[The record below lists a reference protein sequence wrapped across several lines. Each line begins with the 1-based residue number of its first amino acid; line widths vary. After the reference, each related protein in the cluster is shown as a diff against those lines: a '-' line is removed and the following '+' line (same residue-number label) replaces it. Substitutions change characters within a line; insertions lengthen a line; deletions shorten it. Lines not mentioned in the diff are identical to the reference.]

1 MPTRPHTKLC
11 CLPRSPLRLPAVQA
25 DSLLFRPSIMLHGLL
40 AHYVAEAL
48 LNAPQMIGSLEL
60 LLNPTGLL
68 QSVGQGFADLI
79 AMPLAAIEARSP
91 SQVSSLQPM
100 FQTDCLERSG
110 SVLPKQQTSRSVL
123 DFILHSHMHKADG
136 TTACSRRFLSTG
148 SLDQWYPAPKC
159 CCTLQYL
166 GSVWLQFI
174 WGMGAGSASLV
185 RHVSGWTLASISG
198 FTGAFS
204 RVLIRAVVARG
215 QERCGLQVA
224 KMHMQSC
231 C

>member
-1 MPTRPHTKLC
+1 MC

-91 SQVSSLQPM
+91 SQVSHPQSKAQINCM
-100 FQTDCLERSG
+100 AGSG
-110 SVLPKQQTSRSVL
+110 SLLPEQRTSKSVL
-123 DFILHSHMHKADG
+123 DSILHSLTNKTDS
-136 TTACSRRFLSTG
+136 TA
-148 SLDQWYPAPKC
+148 A
-159 CCTLQYL
+159 
-166 GSVWLQFI
+166 
-174 WGMGAGSASLV
+174 SA
-185 RHVSGWTLASISG
+185 A
-198 FTGAFS
+198 A
-204 RVLIRAVVARG
+204 A
-215 QERCGLQVA
+215 
-224 KMHMQSC
+224 
-231 C
+231 